1 MAYTIT
7 ASQNGK
13 ARIGAAAYQAR
24 RIRVSLA
31 TVGSSGFTA
40 ESTRANWDSI
50 KLASANGYA
59 DVTFVVPAG
68 AYNVGA
74 GRFELGGTAG
84 AAVSVTFTATGIGF
98 TFDRLYVVVG
108 TDNGI
113 GGWNEATTIEYLGV
127 ESPAITLAPG
137 QTRTYPIKLFIS

>member
-24 RIRVSLA
+24 RVRVSLA
-31 TVGSSGFTA
+31 SIGSSGFTA

-50 KLASANGYA
+50 KLATSNGYA

-68 AYNVGA
+68 AYNAGA

-84 AAVSVTFTATGIGF
+84 AAVNVTFTATGIGF
-98 TFDRLYVVVG
+98 TFDRLYVVIG
-108 TDNGI
+108 TSNGA
-113 GGWNEATTIEYLGV
+113 GGWNEETTIEYLGV
-127 ESPAITLAPG
+127 ENPPVFLAPG
-137 QTRTYPIKLFIS
+137 QTRTYPIKLFIA